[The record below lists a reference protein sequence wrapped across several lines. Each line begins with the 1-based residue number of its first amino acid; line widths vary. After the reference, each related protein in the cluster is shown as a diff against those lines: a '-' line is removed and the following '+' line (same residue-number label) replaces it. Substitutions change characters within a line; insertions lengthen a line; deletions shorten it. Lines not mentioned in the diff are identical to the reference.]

1 MNLSFNYSL
10 IKKQKRK
17 GVRKLSKISIKIDL
31 KLNKLNDFSNL
42 LDNLGRK

>member
-17 GVRKLSKISIKIDL
+17 GVRKLQNIYKNWSKIKQIEQ
-31 KLNKLNDFSNL
+31 FF
-42 LDNLGRK
+42 